1 MPTRKFH
8 LVRSGT
14 AAPDIQAAEARSG
27 PVGAAI
33 SSAGRTTF
41 LATKDDA
48 GITTWVVVP
57 DSDRT
62 GQVVSAVGAATAARA
77 IPDDSLGPDALS
89 SDEVGWLVARPRSV
103 ASRATQHG
111 GEQSELAMLL
121 SRILRPGE
129 WVAITLRSP
138 TNTEIRNVRRWF
150 DYRLDPVTHYSKDGG
165 LVVGSLFAGAETRE
179 QVSNLLSQVASA
191 IPGFDVETTVK
202 YPPRPVPPTAVLVC
216 ALAAAIGTGI
226 RTHRLVLGLLVG
238 AAALVAGVIA
248 AVFPTAARVTGR
260 RLRQAAGDPDQ
271 LPAPARRRLPPRRPV
286 RKDVVRMVD
295 GQPQRRHIEHSG
307 DYPLDPRSFILRPA
321 MILGIV
327 SPHAGVD
334 SGASESRS
342 RTVPAAL
349 LADIGPIVSR
359 TPQPV
364 HIDAAELYGGVFIS
378 GIPGSGKTS
387 LIHHLWAWHV
397 LERVRPTGIPGRP
410 GRDNAIIAFESKG
423 EGAALYRRWSD
434 AFGDRVVEVSLAD
447 TSTPAIDMVTPS
459 IPAPEQA
466 RVIVSA
472 MTEAF
477 GHGAIQDASSKA
489 LTVAIT
495 AGLLCP
501 DDVARSVLPDGPIS
515 FMRVAHVLLTGE
527 GDQRSVAMF
536 TRLTDWAN
544 GAGADTSTAGL
555 LADTLARM
563 DYIHGPGVREAA
575 RRSAVSA
582 PENKLDLL
590 MQAPHWWSGVRR
602 RAPWSQVLANHSSVI
617 VNAGV
622 DRAGRQLDES
632 VSTVLMAMSAYA
644 LRDAIQRHCSGW
656 RDAGRSVTVFADEL
670 ALLAKSS
677 ADVIEWLRD
686 TGRSYGVRLI
696 LATQRPEQIPASLRG
711 ALRNFATTIWFRQS
725 DPIVVAEITTL
736 LGMDGSVWDANDL
749 VALAP
754 FQAVLRATADARMQP
769 PVPISTAWW
778 GDILSDPTV
787 PERFAQDHGWRIG
800 TPIGQLSPANP
811 SGQANQTNPPSRPSP
826 ANPSNQTSPG
836 EPDATAW

>member
-1 MPTRKFH
+1 MPARKFR

-14 AAPDIQAAEARSG
+14 AAPDVQAAEARSG
-27 PVGAAI
+27 PVGAAV
-33 SSAGRTTF
+33 SSAGRTT
-41 LATKDDA
+41 LVAVKDDG

-57 DSDRT
+57 DSNRT
-62 GQVVSAVGAATAARA
+62 DHVVSSVAAATAARA
-77 IPDDSLGPDALS
+77 VPDDSLGPDALS

-121 SRILRPGE
+121 SRILHPGE
-129 WVAITLRSP
+129 WLAITLRPP
-138 TNTEIRNVRRWF
+138 TNAEIRNTRRWF
-150 DYRLDPVTHYSKDGG
+150 DHRLDAPVTHYSKDGA
-165 LVVGSLFAGAETRE
+165 LVVGSLFAGAGSRE
-179 QVSNLLSQVASA
+179 QVANLLTQVASA
-191 IPGFDVETTVK
+191 IPGFDIETTVQ
-202 YPPRPVPPTAVLVC
+202 YPPRPVPPVAVLVG
-216 ALAAAIGTGI
+216 ALAVAIGVGI
-226 RTHRLVLGLLVG
+226 GTHRLVLGLLAG
-238 AAALVAGVIA
+238 AAALVAGVVA

-260 RLRQAAGDPDQ
+260 RLARSGGDPDQ
-271 LPAPARRRLPPRRPV
+271 LPAPDRRRLPPRPPV
-286 RKDVVRMVD
+286 RKDIVRMVD
-295 GQPQRRHIEHSG
+295 GQPQRRHIERNG
-307 DYPLDPRSFILRPA
+307 DYPLDPRSFIFRPA
-321 MILGIV
+321 MILGLV

-349 LADIGPIVSR
+349 LADIGPSVSR

-364 HIDAAELYGGVFIS
+364 HVDAAELYGGIFIS

-397 LERVRPTGIPGRP
+397 LERLHPTGIPGRP

-434 AFGDRVVEVSLAD
+434 AFGDSVVEVSLAD

-477 GHGAIQDASSKA
+477 GHTAIQDASSKA

-544 GAGADTSTAGL
+544 SAGAATNTAGL

-575 RRSAVSA
+575 RRSVVSA

-602 RAPWSQVLANHSSVI
+602 HAPWSQVLANHASVI

-622 DRAGRQLDES
+622 DRSGRQLDES
-632 VSTVLMAMSAYA
+632 VSTVLMSMTAYA

-686 TGRSYGVRLI
+686 AGRSYGVRLI
-696 LATQRPEQIPASLRG
+696 LATQRPEQIPTSLRG

-725 DPIVVAEITTL
+725 DPVVVAEITNL

-754 FQAVLRATADARMQP
+754 FQAVLRATADGRMQP

-778 GDILSDPTV
+778 GDILTDPAV
-787 PERFAQDHGWRIG
+787 PERFAQEHGWRISHP
-800 TPIGQLSPANP
+800 TSP
-811 SGQANQTNPPSRPSP
+811 TNPTNPVSP
-826 ANPSNQTSPG
+826 
-836 EPDATAW
+836 EERHVVE